1 MNRYTRFAVLLI
13 ALWTLGAGLCGGTV
27 SIGTWNVR
35 ILSDGSRD
43 DSELAV
49 IAEIISRYDLIA
61 LQEVRD
67 TRVLER
73 LEAMLPAYDY
83 IASPP
88 VGEGV
93 KELYAFFY
101 DASVVTPTGYQAL
114 LSDPENAFIREPFI
128 ARFIA
133 GSFDCVIISIHV
145 LWGDSKAQ
153 RREEIRLLDDVL
165 AAVERAM
172 TDERD
177 ILLVGDFNFDSADEG
192 WEITGYVPL
201 LGPALKTTISDSG
214 CYDNIWIHPHASVEF
229 AGGLEVYRFDE
240 ELFDGDDRAASL
252 AVSDH
257 RPVSVRFRTD
267 GPDDD

>member
-1 MNRYTRFAVLLI
+1 MRFLILLI
-13 ALWTLGAGLCGGTV
+13 ALTRAGGFLFGDTV
-27 SIGTWNVR
+27 ILATWNVR

-43 DSELAV
+43 DTELAL

-67 TRVLER
+67 TRVLDR
-73 LEAMLPAYDY
+73 LETMLPGYDY

-93 KELYAFFY
+93 KELYAFFFNS
-101 DASVVTPTGYQAL
+101 DVVAPVGRQGL
-114 LSDPENAFIREPFI
+114 LSDPQNAFIREPFI

-133 GSFDCVIISIHV
+133 DGFDCAVISIHV

-165 AAVERAM
+165 EAVERAM
-172 TDERD
+172 ADERD
-177 ILLVGDFNFDSADEG
+177 ILLVGDFNFDTTDEG

-201 LGPALKTTISDSG
+201 LGPAVKTTISDSN
-214 CYDNIWIHPHASVEF
+214 CYDNIWFHPEASVEF

-240 ELFDGDDRAASL
+240 EIFDGDDKAASR